1 MLFMLLL
8 VAALAVAPPASAA
21 PATST
26 FAEAAELE
34 TSGRYEEALVA
45 FQEVVAANPND
56 HQARLAIAR
65 LHMRLGH
72 PDRAEPVYQSVRL
85 EDATSLEAVLG
96 VADARVAQWRSEDA
110 LEAYER
116 AEELAPENPRV
127 LAALGRTHQEAGRST
142 LAVAYMERAVSLAST
157 PPYQLALE
165 RARAAH
171 QNRLEFRSFGE
182 EFSGT
187 TPRSTSGDIS
197 LNIRLTDAVRVSGR
211 GQMQRKFAID
221 DARGGAGVEW
231 RWTPAT
237 TIVAQALVGPGN
249 QVLPKG
255 DVLGGMNYTTGP
267 VSVMGSVRHFNFE
280 GAQVTTLSP
289 AITFWPSDRL
299 SLGFRYA
306 LSVTDTPMFITT
318 SVGNTAQVNGSYQL
332 FPRMWVNLG
341 YARGIED
348 FEHFSVDQIGAFN
361 ANTGSVGLRVDLPWL
376 TSLVGAYERQQR
388 QDDTTM
394 NRVTVGFAQRF

>member
-56 HQARLAIAR
+56 HPARLAIAR

-72 PDRAEPVYQSVRL
+72 PELAEPVYQSVRL
-85 EDATSLEAVLG
+85 EDATSLEAVVG

-116 AEELAPENPRV
+116 AEELAPEDPRV
-127 LAALGRTHQEAGRST
+127 LAALGRTHQDAGRST
-142 LAVAYMERAVSLAST
+142 LAVAYMERAVSLSPAPT
-157 PPYQLALE
+157 YRFALE

-171 QNRLEFRSFGE
+171 QNRLEIRSFGE

-187 TPRSTSGDIS
+187 TPRSASGDIS
-197 LNIRLTDAVRVSGR
+197 LNMRLTDAVRVSGR
-211 GQMQRKFAID
+211 GQMQRKFDID

-249 QVLPKG
+249 RVLPKS
-255 DVLGGMNYTTGP
+255 DILGGMNYTTGP
-267 VSVMGSVRHFNFE
+267 VSVMGNVRHFNFE
-280 GAQVTTLSP
+280 GAQVTALSP

-306 LSVTDTPMFITT
+306 LSVTDTPTFITT
-318 SVGNTAQVNGSYQL
+318 AVGNTAQLSGSYQV

-341 YARGIED
+341 YARGVED
-348 FEHFSVDQIGAFN
+348 FELFSIDQIGAFN
-361 ANTGSVGLRVDLPWL
+361 ANTGSAGFRVDLPWL
-376 TSLVGAYERQQR
+376 TSLIGTYERQQR
-388 QDDTTM
+388 PDDTTM